1 MSNATGQAS
10 AVRPASEADAPAL
23 RSAHA
28 EHHTTEQPGDPRP
41 RLSPRQRDVLREAV
55 LHEFSPTERLFLV
68 LRWCERMTLAEIAAV
83 MDMTELQA
91 VRMQRL
97 IVEML
102 GSIVPDS
109 AAG

>member
-10 AVRPASEADAPAL
+10 AVRPASGADANG
-23 RSAHA
+23 SAHA
-28 EHHTTEQPGDPRP
+28 EQRTTQQPCEP

-55 LHEFSPTERLFLV
+55 LHEFSPSERLFLV

-102 GSIVPDS
+102 GSIVPDQ

>member
-1 MSNATGQAS
+1 MSNATGHAS
-10 AVRPASEADAPAL
+10 AVRPQGGADAAG
-23 RSAHA
+23 SAHA
-28 EHHTTEQPGDPRP
+28 AQHIPGQVVEP
-41 RLSPRQRDVLREAV
+41 RLSPSQRDVLREAV
-55 LHEFSPTERLFLV
+55 LHELSPTERLFLV